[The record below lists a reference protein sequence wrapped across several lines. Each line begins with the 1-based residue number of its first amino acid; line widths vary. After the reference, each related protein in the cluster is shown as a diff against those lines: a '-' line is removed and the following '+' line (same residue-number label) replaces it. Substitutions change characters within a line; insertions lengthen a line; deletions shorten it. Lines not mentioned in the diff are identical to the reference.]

1 MEEAQEPQKL
11 IIVIKNDKKMIV
23 VIDGTTI
30 FSIGLN
36 GQKENT
42 TVLVFFRT
50 EGSAN
55 FIIASDEAKKIER
68 WSYWQ
73 EKDSAAS
80 LCFEKLLS
88 VYKVADKC
96 NVEGV

>member
-1 MEEAQEPQKL
+1 M
-11 IIVIKNDKKMIV
+11 
-23 VIDGTTI
+23 
-30 FSIGLN
+30 
-36 GQKENT
+36 QKENT

-55 FIIASDEAKKIER
+55 FIFASDEAKKIER

-80 LCFEKLLS
+80 MGLH
-88 VYKVADKC
+88 
-96 NVEGV
+96 